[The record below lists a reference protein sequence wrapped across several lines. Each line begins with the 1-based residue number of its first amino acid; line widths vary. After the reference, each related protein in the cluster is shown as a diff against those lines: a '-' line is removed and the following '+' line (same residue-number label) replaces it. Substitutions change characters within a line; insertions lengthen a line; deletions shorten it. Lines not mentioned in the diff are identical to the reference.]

1 MRSAAALAL
10 LSLAVAAC
18 TPPDTNVPAGQY
30 GNSAQQSGE
39 AVIVGSL
46 ATLGLSGVADG
57 KRLHFVFSAYDPA
70 TNRLVPDGPTF
81 ELVRE
86 TCRSPDPACDPSL
99 PYHEVV
105 SLPPGHYVLT
115 STVLLSEQS
124 VLQGSQSATHF
135 YIPVDVNFWGKS
147 VPSGAPIESADTI
160 NIEVGPGEVVYF
172 GELSVDRP
180 DAGREKRY
188 YAMVFDV
195 ERDDEAA
202 KAALAA
208 AGIDSSAMI
217 WRPAD

>member
-1 MRSAAALAL
+1 MRLAAAPALLCLAL
-10 LSLAVAAC
+10 AAC
-18 TPPDTNVPAGQY
+18 TPHATNVPAGQY
-30 GNSAQQSGE
+30 GNSTQQPGE
-39 AVIVGSL
+39 AAIVGSV

-70 TNRLVPDGPTF
+70 TNRLIPDGATF

-86 TCRSPDPACDPSL
+86 TCRTPEPACDPSQ

-105 SLPPGHYVLT
+105 ALPPGHYALT
-115 STVLLSEQS
+115 STVLLSETS
-124 VLQGSQSATHF
+124 ALQGSQSATHF
-135 YIPVDVNFWGKS
+135 YVPVDVNFWGRS
-147 VPSGAPIESADTI
+147 VPSGASIESAETI

-180 DAGREKRY
+180 DGGRERNH

-208 AGIDSSAMI
+208 AGIDAAAMV
-217 WRPAD
+217 WRPAH